1 MSISSSKRLVSASSD
16 AGMLGEDSSS
26 PTDALSN
33 LTDVMLVFACGL
45 IVALVAH
52 YGVELGQTEDDDMQ
66 EMNMQVEQAQ
76 DSVAQSSTEYDE
88 VGTVYRNAEDGKLYV
103 VTKNGESLETSE

>member
-1 MSISSSKRLVSASSD
+1 MSISSSNRLASTSLD
-16 AGMLGEDSSS
+16 AGTLGKDSGG
-26 PTDALSN
+26 PTDVLAN

-52 YGVELGQTEDDDMQ
+52 YGVELGQVDDASMQQMDMQ
-66 EMNMQVEQAQ
+66 VQQAD
-76 DSVAQSSTEYDE
+76 DSAAQSSADYDE

-103 VTKNGESLETSE
+103 VTKNGESLETQR